1 MPLMLNVGVS
11 KKVGLPEYSSVGA
24 SCNVAVELDAGLLEH
39 DLDGFHQQVRSAY
52 VACHQAVNDELARLQ
67 GQTAPRPGPAHD
79 VPAGDQPRRNGAP
92 AGHAA
97 APARPGGERGR
108 PRKPATAS
116 QVRAIVAIARNQ
128 HADLTGIL
136 RDEYRVDRPE
146 ELSLK
151 QASEVIDRLKAA
163 SEV

>member
-1 MPLMLNVGVS
+1 MPLTLNVGVS
-11 KKVGLPEYSSVGA
+11 KKVGLPEFSSVGA
-24 SCNVAVELDAGLLEH
+24 SCHVAVELDAGLLQH
-39 DLDGFHQQVRSAY
+39 DLDGFHQQVRPAY

-79 VPAGDQPRRNGAP
+79 VPAGDQRRHNGAP
-92 AGHAA
+92 AGPDTG
-97 APARPGGERGR
+97 PARPGGDRGR
-108 PRKPATAS
+108 PGKPATAS

-128 HADLTGIL
+128 HADLEGLL

-146 ELSLK
+146 DLSLK
-151 QASEVIDRLKAA
+151 QASEVIDRLKTA